1 MSMNLRRDKASNTFN
16 VALLFIVSTD
26 IEPTASHVSQA
37 RKEIFQPQPIPSM
50 TDNPSGQ

>member
-1 MSMNLRRDKASNTFN
+1 MLINLRRDKASKTSN

-37 RKEIFQPQPIPSM
+37 RKEIFQPQPSPSM
-50 TDNPSGQ
+50 TDDPSGR